1 MKGRLASGL
10 KRLILCLPLSAVR
23 FFYITICKPR
33 PLRWLANKLISAMM
47 PASVTIE
54 EGEVFLDKDDVGSSG
69 ALAFGAHDPFEV
81 EVFRKDVKPGMT
93 VVDMGANIGYYT
105 VIAAGRVGPV
115 GRVFAY
121 EPEDK
126 NFAILKKNIARNGFS
141 WATPAQLALS
151 DKAGAHTL
159 FLADAHSG
167 LHSFANNRNQRGK
180 VEVACDTLDGSLKRQ
195 GSPKVDIIKMDI
207 EGAEILA
214 IDGMRETLAANR
226 NIVVFSEFNP
236 KAIQGLSRRPIELL
250 EKLRD
255 QGLSLSVI
263 DEDTHGLVPLPP
275 SDFERFV
282 KSFPAKGDLFKN
294 IRAERLG
301 A

>member
-1 MKGRLASGL
+1 MKRRLASSL
-10 KRLILCLPLSAVR
+10 KKLILCLSPSAVR

-33 PLRWLANKLISAMM
+33 PLRWMANKAISAMM
-47 PASVTIE
+47 PDSVKIE
-54 EGEVFLDKDDVGSSG
+54 EGEVFLDKYDVGSSG

-81 EVFRKDVKPGMT
+81 ELFRKDVRPGMT

-105 VIAAGRVGPV
+105 VIAAGRVGPT

-121 EPEDK
+121 EPEEK
-126 NFAILKKNIARNGFS
+126 NFAILEKNIAKNGFS
-141 WATPAQLALS
+141 WATAVKLALS
-151 DKAGAHTL
+151 DRAGARTL

-167 LHSFANNRNQRGK
+167 LHSFANNRHQLGEA
-180 VEVACDTLDGSLKRQ
+180 EVACDTLDSSLKRQ

-226 NIVVFSEFNP
+226 NLVLFSEFNP
-236 KAIQGLSRRPIELL
+236 KAIQGLSRSPIELL

-263 DEDTHGLVPLPP
+263 DEDKRELVPLPP
-275 SDFERFV
+275 SDFEKFV
-282 KSFPAKGDLFKN
+282 KSFPAKGDDFKN
-294 IRAERLG
+294 IRAVRN
-301 A
+301 